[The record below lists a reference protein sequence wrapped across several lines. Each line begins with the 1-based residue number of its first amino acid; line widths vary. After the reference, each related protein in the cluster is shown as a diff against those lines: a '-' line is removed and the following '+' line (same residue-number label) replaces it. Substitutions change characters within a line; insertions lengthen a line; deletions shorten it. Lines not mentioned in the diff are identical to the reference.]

1 MKFNVDWMLRKW
13 RAITWIVVG
22 QRARAIT
29 VFEEMLQAYP
39 NDSYAL
45 GSLAHLKA
53 ELGDKKGAIAA
64 YEVLV
69 TQNNAPAYAWF
80 NLGFL
85 QQESE
90 HPVEAEASFRRALI
104 QQGRLDEAV
113 QALERNTQLQPMSPY
128 AWYQLGR
135 VHMDRQ
141 APDETTKIIKH
152 LKGFEPKFAAQ
163 LERETGLAV
172 SA

>member
-1 MKFNVDWMLRKW
+1 
-13 RAITWIVVG
+13 
-22 QRARAIT
+22 
-29 VFEEMLQAYP
+29 MLQVYP
-39 NDSYAL
+39 HDSYAL

-53 ELGDKKGAIAA
+53 ELGDKQGAIEV

-69 TQNNAPAYAWF
+69 KQPEAPAYAWF

-85 QQESE
+85 HQELE
-90 HPVEAEASFRRALI
+90 HPLEAETAFRRALALNDQLDQAWYGLGLTLI

-113 QALERNTQLQPMSPY
+113 AALERNTQLQPMSPY

-163 LERETGLAV
+163 LARETGLAV
-172 SA
+172 

>member
-13 RAITWIVVG
+13 RAITWIVLG

-90 HPVEAEASFRRALI
+90 HPVEAEASFRRALALNE
-104 QQGRLDEAV
+104 QLDKAWYGLGL
-113 QALERNTQLQPMSPY
+113 ALIQPMSPY

>member
-1 MKFNVDWMLRKW
+1 
-13 RAITWIVVG
+13 
-22 QRARAIT
+22 
-29 VFEEMLQAYP
+29 
-39 NDSYAL
+39 
-45 GSLAHLKA
+45 
-53 ELGDKKGAIAA
+53 
-64 YEVLV
+64 
-69 TQNNAPAYAWF
+69 
-80 NLGFL
+80 LGFL
-85 QQESE
+85 QQELE
-90 HPVEAEASFRRALI
+90 HPVEAEASFRRALALNEQLDKAWYGLGLALI